1 MSYLFLQFNAVEV
14 GLLFLWLLAIIAP
27 IVYSIRNETPVSLGI
42 TMAVLAG
49 ALVQLLAV
57 QLEDG
62 DGLSTGSM
70 LIFG

>member
-14 GLLFLWLLAIIAP
+14 GLLILWLLAIIAP

-49 ALVQLLAV
+49 ALVQLLAGTV
-57 QLEDG
+57 G
-62 DGLSTGSM
+62 
-70 LIFG
+70 